1 MTAFGATTFAVA
13 LVVGAA
19 TILIGWRRPFL
30 MLAVLILGVPLRD
43 FATRWLLVRDVASV
57 EAVTAL
63 GRWWF
68 VLILALLG
76 VVALQWLLQWRRQ
89 KPRFRLDGLDV
100 LLVAIVFWG
109 AIETLVSPSRGAG
122 FTSLRGY
129 LQPIGVF
136 LIARELRPG
145 PKAMRGLLVAW
156 LALGALMAAF
166 GLWQGA
172 TWTEET
178 YRAEGYVRQDGSLV
192 VPPTIVRGQVF
203 IRPASTVSGP
213 NELGVDM
220 VLLTILAVL
229 AIPGVRPIGRVAL
242 AVLAAVFTL
251 MLGVTFSRSAMLAY
265 LAAWAAMG
273 LLAISLRRRNSAPAS
288 KPRWVILG
296 GALAVVVLIAFALV
310 RLGVFSVLASTI
322 TNLTSEFHYVDT
334 VAAIQHLIA
343 NPGGVGMGMVEPK
356 GAISLIE
363 MGGLYHVEGSLFQ
376 IAEEMGVWGLG
387 LWLLFW
393 AVALVRVYRTW
404 PGLKDVSLR
413 TFAGAAFAG
422 WLGSLV
428 AFLFLPLMQ
437 SISLMVW
444 LWFLLGIAGAAHRIE
459 ASWASTAGSPSPVA
473 SVAAT

>member
-1 MTAFGATTFAVA
+1 MTAFGLMTLAVA

-30 MLAVLILGVPLRD
+30 MLAILVLGVPLRD
-43 FATRWLLVRDVASV
+43 FATRWILVRDLASV
-57 EAVTAL
+57 ETVTAL

-76 VVALQWLLQWRRQ
+76 VVALQWFLRWRKER
-89 KPRFRLDGLDV
+89 PRFRPDWLEV
-100 LLVAIVFWG
+100 LLVAIVLWG
-109 AIETLVSPSRGAG
+109 AIETFVSPSRAAG

-136 LIARELRPG
+136 LIARELRPS
-145 PKAMRGLLVAW
+145 PKALRTLLVAW
-156 LALGALMAAF
+156 LALGALMAVF

-172 TWTEET
+172 TWSEET

-192 VPPTIVRGQVF
+192 VPPTVVRGQVF

-220 VLLTILAVL
+220 VLLTMLAVL
-229 AIPGVRPIGRVAL
+229 AMPAIKAAGRVGLGAL
-242 AVLAAVFTL
+242 AVIFTL

-265 LAAWAAMG
+265 GAAWVAVG
-273 LLAISLRRRNSAPAS
+273 LLALSLRRRKRSASS
-288 KPRWVILG
+288 KPRWAIV
-296 GALAVVVLIAFALV
+296 GAAIAVVVLIGLALV

-322 TNLTSEFHYVDT
+322 TNLTSEFHYLDT

-363 MGGLYHVEGSLFQ
+363 AGGLYHVEGSLFQ
-376 IAEEMGVWGLG
+376 IAEEMGVWGLA
-387 LWLLFW
+387 LWLIFW
-393 AVALVRVYRTW
+393 AIALARVYRAW
-404 PGLKDVSLR
+404 PNLMDGSLR
-413 TFAGAAFAG
+413 AFAGAAFAG

-444 LWFLLGIAGAAHRIE
+444 LWFLLGIGVAARRIE
-459 ASWASTAGSPSPVA
+459 AAWALPQRPSPAGTVA
-473 SVAAT
+473 SP